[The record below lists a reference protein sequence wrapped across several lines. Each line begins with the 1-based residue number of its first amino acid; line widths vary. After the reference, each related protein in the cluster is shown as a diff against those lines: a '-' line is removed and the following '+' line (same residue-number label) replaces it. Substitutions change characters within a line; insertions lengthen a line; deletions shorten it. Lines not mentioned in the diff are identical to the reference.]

1 MEEIKAPKKER
12 KFLKAVGNIAK
23 ALANELVMGIG
34 RKFIGKAIDKV
45 GNKRQGLV
53 IAFCIGGRHIL
64 CLHCFYAQYPALP
77 VTSSVLGFQTT
88 GDGLTCARGH
98 CRRHC
103 D

>member
-45 GNKRQGLV
+45 GNKRQGLSMAL
-53 IAFCIGGRHIL
+53 IILASTFAF
-64 CLHCFYAQYPALP
+64 AQYPS
-77 VTSSVLGFQTT
+77 TGNKQRLGFQTT
-88 GDGLTCARGH
+88 GDGLTWRG
-98 CRRHC
+98 
-103 D
+103 